1 MDTHQKA
8 LEINLD
14 STKYGVFAEIGAGQ
28 EVARWFFRVGG
39 ASGTIA
45 KTISAYDMT
54 MSDAIYGPSERY
66 VSRERLA
73 KMLDH
78 EFSLLIERLAG
89 KFACE
94 RGFFVFADTV
104 AARSF
109 SRAEDTHGWMG
120 VRFQHEPNAEPS
132 DAVIHVRL
140 LDRDAVAQQEAIG
153 ILGVNLLYG
162 VFNFAGMREKFL
174 RSLADSLPGGRVE
187 VDMIA
192 VSGPAFAGED
202 NRVLSLLLVSQGLTQ
217 ATMISKTGEVMQPSE
232 MLYKKP
238 ILVMRGGFRP
248 LTRTM
253 ADLLDGA
260 LSEFVQE
267 DEVAGEEVVVLAE
280 MTLKNLMEDGEIN
293 PADFLARADM
303 LNAYGKPVLISSF
316 DLYYRLAEYLFGFTK
331 KPIGLAM
338 GVPALRRI
346 FEEEYYRGLP
356 GGILE
361 SFGRMFENRLRV
373 YAYPYRE
380 PKSGALITAENL
392 RVAPE
397 LNHLYAYLRERRL
410 IAPVRRFNEE
420 LLGHTTA
427 EALALMHDGNED
439 WKAMVPVE
447 VARIIE
453 ERNLWGLRGPQ

>member
-1 MDTHQKA
+1 MVDTHQKA

-14 STKYGVFAEIGAGQ
+14 SAKYGVFAEIGAGQ

-66 VSRERLA
+66 VSRERLS

-78 EFSLLIERLAG
+78 EFSLIVERLGEKLGA
-89 KFACE
+89 E

-104 AARSF
+104 VARSF
-109 SRAEDTHGWMG
+109 SRTEDTHGWMG

-132 DAVIHVRL
+132 QAIIHVRL
-140 LDRDAVAQQEAIG
+140 LDREAVAQQEAIG

-162 VFNFAGMREKFL
+162 VFNHAGSRERFL
-174 RSLADSLPGGRVE
+174 RSLLDSLTGGRVE

-202 NRVLSLLLVSQGLTQ
+202 NRVLSLLLVAMGLTH
-217 ATMISKTGEVMQPSE
+217 ATMISKTGEVVQPSE
-232 MLYKKP
+232 VLYKRP
-238 ILVMRGGFRP
+238 ILVMRGAFRP

-267 DEVAGEEVVVLAE
+267 PEVAGEDVAVLLE

-303 LNAYGKPVLISSF
+303 LGAYGKTVLISNY

-346 FEEEYYRGLP
+346 FEEQYYKGLP

-380 PKSGALITAENL
+380 PRTGALITAENL

-397 LNHLYAYLRERRL
+397 LTHLYAYLCERRM
-410 IAPVRRFNEE
+410 IAPVRLFNEE
-420 LLGHTTA
+420 RLGDTA
-427 EALALMHDGNED
+427 ADALAMMRSGDAG
-439 WKAMVPVE
+439 WKSMVPVE
-447 VARIIE
+447 VAAIIE
-453 ERNLWGLRGPQ
+453 ERKLWGLKD